1 MVSTHRCRA
10 LIVHIMD
17 GELYIDAVILE
28 MTDYDLIIGM
38 DFLSKYN
45 ASIECRRRQ
54 VIFNQNDDK
63 HFVFIGE
70 MRKKNKMFLSALDA
84 KRLMN

>member
-1 MVSTHRCRA
+1 MVSTHRCRE
-10 LIVHIMD
+10 LSVHITD
-17 GELYIDAVILE
+17 RELYTDAVILG

-54 VIFNQNDDK
+54 VVFNLNDDK
-63 HFVFIGE
+63 HFVFVG
-70 MRKKNKMFLSALDA
+70 R
-84 KRLMN
+84 